1 LQSSHFCRPTAAA
14 SALGFTAD
22 RYVAAEKKAPPSN
35 GKKGQRRSL
44 GVVAA
49 FSQTS
54 RNPGHPLGAQWT
66 NIAGVRVA
74 TDVATARTATPH
86 RGFGTLRRNAYAYGQ
101 DRQNRNVPEH
111 SDYTVHDTHL
121 HFNLSLSPWLPLRHS
136 QVYATTHERPHLQY
150 TALQHIEHSPTFSSQ
165 ARRQPLLL
173 SGQIVRQPTR
183 GARARYYQQ
192 G

>member
-1 LQSSHFCRPTAAA
+1 M
-14 SALGFTAD
+14 
-22 RYVAAEKKAPPSN
+22 EKKGRGA
-35 GKKGQRRSL
+35 
-44 GVVAA
+44 VAV

-54 RNPGHPLGAQWT
+54 RKSGYPLGAKWT
-66 NIAGVRVA
+66 EIAGVRVA

-86 RGFGTLRRNAYAYGQ
+86 RGFSTLRRNAYAYGQ

-121 HFNLSLSPWLPLRHS
+121 HFNLSLSPWLPLRRS
-136 QVYATTHERPHLQY
+136 QVNATTHERPHLHY
-150 TALQHIEHSPTFSSQ
+150 MALQHIEHSPTFSFQ